1 VSAGSG
7 VEFYEG
13 DSGLTECYSLRSVTL
28 LAGVLG
34 RAGERGQQRRLADA
48 NDGVC
53 TWETPSDV
61 RHFIKKDAAQKENEM
76 YEARQL
82 AKAEGGLNEKA
93 ATREDFLTDDELL
106 QELMDAPILPKQ

>member
-1 VSAGSG
+1 VSADSG

-13 DSGLTECYSLRSVTL
+13 DSGLTEGYSLRSVTL

-61 RHFIKKDAAQKENEM
+61 RHFIKKDAAQKENEVA
-76 YEARQL
+76 EARQQ
-82 AKAEGGLNEKA
+82 AKDAGELEEKR

-106 QELMDAPILPKQ
+106 RELMDAPIMPKK